1 MLSDADD
8 VVLWVESG
16 GLGDHLIYSTLPE
29 LFARRGRRVYV
40 SESTP
45 IRNGEVRSLLYD
57 ENPFVAGWT
66 DKPPNAG
73 TGHAGET
80 LIQGIRLR
88 SIIEWVELAHGF
100 PVSNRYPRIYYQP
113 RFRPELVNVVLV
125 DPRSTSQPFPR
136 DRFECFVDRLGFR
149 RDQLRVVWS
158 KHSGPHGASTLG
170 DCARIEAT
178 CLHDYIDMIYS
189 CLAYV
194 GTESG
199 GSALASAIRQERK
212 TPELYALT
220 TTKSWNHHVYIF
232 PNVTY
237 MVVGGLQSDW

>member
-1 MLSDADD
+1 MPSDVD

-29 LFARRGRRVYV
+29 LFARNGHRVYV
-40 SESTP
+40 SNNTP
-45 IRNGEVRSLLYD
+45 TRNGDVRSLLYD

-66 DKPPNAG
+66 DKAPNAG
-73 TGHAGET
+73 TGRAGDT
-80 LIQGIRLR
+80 LVHGIRLG
-88 SIIEWVELAHGF
+88 SIIEWIELAHGL
-100 PVSNRYPRIYYQP
+100 PITNRLPRIYYQP
-113 RFRPELVNVVLV
+113 RFRPELIGAVLV

-136 DRFECFVDRLGFR
+136 DRFERFVDRLGFR
-149 RDQLRVVWS
+149 RDQLRIVWS
-158 KHSGPHGASTLG
+158 KHSGSHGAAILA
-170 DCARIEAT
+170 DCPHLEAKSI
-178 CLHDYIDMIYS
+178 HDYIDMIYS

-199 GSALASAIRQERK
+199 GSALASAVRQDSK
-212 TPELYALT
+212 TPEVYALT

-237 MVVGGLQSDW
+237 MVVGGLQNDW